1 MVINFIP
8 NNVSGKHIQ
17 VISILIAS
25 NALLYKYVSI
35 ILCEKRK
42 SRHRYKISYVTN
54 AYRADINGKNKK
66 NTYIVVVHLYKTNQC
81 LAQDNNNAFSLL
93 LESKNSSPHNNKSI
107 KSLYTII
114 FCHHSF
120 TIKKKSDMKTVAHI
134 AYKSFQVDAMAF
146 IRMLIFH

>member
-1 MVINFIP
+1 MCSKRKILVINFIP
-8 NNVSGKHIQ
+8 NNVSGIHIQ

-25 NALLYKYVSI
+25 NTLLYKYVSI

-42 SRHRYKISYVTN
+42 SQHRYKMSFVTN
-54 AYRADINGKNKK
+54 AYRADINWKKQK

-81 LAQDNNNAFSLL
+81 LAQDNNVFLIL
-93 LESKNSSPHNNKSI
+93 LESKNSYPHNNKSI

-120 TIKKKSDMKTVAHI
+120 TIKKNPTWK
-134 AYKSFQVDAMAF
+134 
-146 IRMLIFH
+146 L

>member
-1 MVINFIP
+1 M
-8 NNVSGKHIQ
+8 
-17 VISILIAS
+17 
-25 NALLYKYVSI
+25 
-35 ILCEKRK
+35 
-42 SRHRYKISYVTN
+42 
-54 AYRADINGKNKK
+54 
-66 NTYIVVVHLYKTNQC
+66 HLYKTNQC
-81 LAQDNNNAFSLL
+81 LAQDNNNAFLLL

-120 TIKKKSDMKTVAHI
+120 TIKKKSDMKTVSHI